1 MRRLAEENYALSHN
15 KKDPQHIP
23 LVNKGEKKT
32 MTIALVVITVF
43 FVIASLLTQ
52 FNPFQIFLDMH
63 YFWEFIFEDLSP
75 PDFTRAIGL
84 WDGILMTIA
93 MAFAATFVGGIL
105 AFAVSFFGSYTTS
118 PSGVLVKI
126 VRGIASF
133 QRNIPNLIWVFILVM
148 AYGIGTT
155 VGFMALVLETFGFL
169 VRAFIET
176 IDEVGGESIEA
187 MDAVGA
193 NFFKKLFQCIIPASL
208 PGFISWILYS
218 IEVNI
223 RAATIVGTVG
233 GGGIGLILLGY
244 LKAFRYHTASGV
256 ILAVAATVIIVDM
269 LTNLIRKKVLV

>member
-1 MRRLAEENYALSHN
+1 LAEKCIDT
-15 KKDPQHIP
+15 KKSSKHGIP
-23 LVNKGEKKT
+23 LVNKSEKKT
-32 MTIALVVITVF
+32 MTIALIVIIIF
-43 FVIASLLTQ
+43 FILATILTK
-52 FNPFQIFLDMH
+52 FNPFQIFFDMH
-63 YFWEFIFEDLSP
+63 YFWDFIFKDLTP
-75 PDFTRAIGL
+75 PDFSRAIGL

-93 MAFAATFVGGIL
+93 MAFAATFIGGLL
-105 AFAVSFFGSYTTS
+105 AFSVSFLGSYTTS

-133 QRNIPNLIWVFILVM
+133 ERNIPSLIWVFILVM

-193 NFFKKLFQCIIPASL
+193 NFFKKLSQCVIPASL

-256 ILAVAATVIIVDM
+256 ILAVAGTVIIVDII
-269 LTNLIRKKVLV
+269 TNLIRKMVLV